1 MYYMSEYKNL
11 IVWQHAFRLC
21 KAIFQ
26 LTETFPS
33 SQRYCLTSQLQRAA
47 LSVVSNIAEG
57 SRRGG
62 HKEWRNFIRIA
73 YGSASEVETQLLVV
87 EDLSFGDK
95 QLLKETFD
103 HLGHTLRLLNRT
115 YHAASRQV

>member
-1 MYYMSEYKNL
+1 MSEYKNL
-11 IVWQHAFRLC
+11 LVWQHAFRLC
-21 KAIFQ
+21 TAIFQ

-57 SRRGG
+57 SRRSR
-62 HKEWRNFIRIA
+62 KEWRNFIRIA
-73 YGSASEVETQLLVV
+73 YGSASEIETQLLVA
-87 EDLSFGDK
+87 ESLSFGDAK
-95 QLLKETFD
+95 LFQETSD

-115 YHAASRQV
+115 YQAANHQA